1 MFFIWIKANFYI
13 YPPFP
18 CLIMKSKQI
27 PTREQEPG
35 KRIRNFDE
43 VNLGYN
49 EEEAKQEASRCLQC
63 NNPKCVKGCP
73 VNVDIPKFINYIEQ
87 GKNYMAIKTIKR
99 TNNLPGVCGRVC
111 PQENQCEKECIMG
124 IKYEPI
130 NIGKLE
136 RFAADMEEEQK
147 IPAIGKTKKKIAI
160 IGSGPAGLTCAADLA
175 LTGHKVIIFEAL
187 HQSGGVLRYG
197 IPEFRLP
204 KKIVNE
210 EIDYILKLGVEIKKN
225 SIIGRTFSLD
235 ELRKKFDAV
244 FIGSGAGLPKFLGI
258 KGESLNYVYS
268 ANEFLTRIN
277 LMKAHNFPE
286 YSTPIKKGK
295 KVVVIGGGNVAM
307 DSARSAKRLG
317 ADVTIV
323 YRRSLDE
330 MPARKEEI
338 KHAQEEGIHFM
349 LLTNPVEILGSEKV
363 EGMLCAQMMLG
374 EADESGR
381 RKPIPIEDSEFA
393 IDCDQVVIAIG
404 QGPNPLLSKTVNI
417 EHNKKGYFIVDE
429 NMMTSIPGVF
439 AGGDI
444 IGGEEGTGAT
454 VISAMSAGKKAAKSI
469 NDWVKQEKLVEE

>member
-1 MFFIWIKANFYI
+1 
-13 YPPFP
+13 
-18 CLIMKSKQI
+18 MKSKQV
-27 PTREQEPG
+27 PTREQEPE
-35 KRIRNFDE
+35 KRIKNFDE
-43 VNLGYN
+43 VNFGYN
-49 EEEAKQEASRCLQC
+49 EEEAKEEASRCLQC
-63 NNPKCVKGCP
+63 KDPKCIEGCP
-73 VNVDIPKFINYIEQ
+73 VNVDIPKFVRYIKE
-87 GKNYMAIKTIKR
+87 GKFYMAIKTIKR

-124 IKYEPI
+124 IKNEPI

-136 RFAADMEEEQK
+136 RFAADIEDRDVKSPE
-147 IPAIGKTKKKIAI
+147 PHHDKKKIAI

-175 LTGHKVIIFEAL
+175 IMGHKVVIFEAL
-187 HQSGGVLRYG
+187 HETGGVLRYG

-204 KKIVNE
+204 KRIVDG
-210 EIDYILKLGVEIKKN
+210 EIDYIQKLGVEIKKN
-225 SIIGRTFSLD
+225 AIIGRTLVLD

-258 KGESLNYVYS
+258 RGESLNGVYS

-277 LMKAHNFPE
+277 LMKAYKFPE
-286 YSTPIKKGK
+286 YSTPIKRGK
-295 KVVVIGGGNVAM
+295 KVVVVGGGNVAM

-338 KHAQEEGIHFM
+338 KHTQEEGIHFM
-349 LLTNPVEILGSEKV
+349 LLTNPIEILGTEKV
-363 EGMLCAQMMLG
+363 EGMKCMQMMLG

-381 RKPIPIEDSEFA
+381 RKPIPIEDSEFI
-393 IDCDQVVIAIG
+393 IDCDQVIIAIG
-404 QGPNPLLSKTVNI
+404 QGPNPLLTKTVNI
-417 EHNKKGYFIVDE
+417 AHNEKGYFIVDE

-454 VISAMSAGKKAAKSI
+454 VINAMGAGKKAAKAI
-469 NDWVKQEKLVEE
+469 NEWVKQEKLLKE